1 MKSLHL
7 GLALALT
14 VAALSSCKKDGK
26 APDDRTTSAQ
36 AIDTAQLAP
45 GATPPADTVA
55 AVNPATMRPVVTQVA
70 TIATGLGN
78 IEVELYGKDAPK
90 TVKNFVELAKKKYY
104 DGLAFHRVV
113 PDYVIQGGDPYTRD
127 TTKRDLWGTG
137 GESIYGGTFEDELNP
152 DSPSG
157 KMGYVEGVLAM
168 ANRGANTNTSQFF
181 IVLQEASHLPYNYT
195 IFGKVIKG
203 MDVAH
208 AIEKVP
214 TDAQDRPVNAVTIGS
229 VKVEKY

>member
-1 MKSLHL
+1 MTRTRFNLL
-7 GLALALT
+7 G
-14 VAALSSCKKDGK
+14 AALLLTMGSLTWLGCSSSRPARKEGEPIPTHI
-26 APDDRTTSAQ
+26 AMISTSMG
-36 AIDTAQLAP
+36 D
-45 GATPPADTVA
+45 
-55 AVNPATMRPVVTQVA
+55 
-70 TIATGLGN
+70 
-78 IEVELYGKDAPK
+78 IEVELYGNDAPK
-90 TVKNFVELAKKKYY
+90 TVANFV
-104 DGLAFHRVV
+104 GLAEKGYFEGILFHRVV
-113 PDYVIQGGDPYTRD
+113 PGFVLQAGDPK
-127 TTKRDLWGTG
+127 TKNPSLRGEWGTG
-137 GESIYGGTFEDELNP
+137 GESIYGGTFNDELNP